1 MRFSSSR
8 IAPRALTPQAIPTD
22 TCLGAPACSSTPPGA
37 RRARRPWGGQQ
48 AQRLPAP
55 APFRAADPAPG
66 LRRFSAPLANA
77 LSVGMLEAC
86 GMHCA
91 PCWQARCPRLGLAIT
106 RFRQCRLPPQR
117 ARHSRAAQDARLWLR
132 TRTCAARC
140 TAWRGPSSRTT
151 TAARRR
157 LQTSPFTHRHSW
169 PPRARPCAHR
179 RAYVSYLA
187 HAEARVLSAPVR
199 HTRSAKQGS
208 CCMQVHLVGNF
219 SAVPTRPEA
228 SQPRSR
234 LPCQHQHE
242 LGSLACLAC
251 ARPPS
256 PTGSGQN
263 CLAPSHVLHR
273 RRLTSGTASWR
284 LVPAWHWPSL
294 CLALAFTVLLGN
306 LPCKAGPCRAKQGLW
321 ARA

>member
-1 MRFSSSR
+1 M
-8 IAPRALTPQAIPTD
+8 PT
-22 TCLGAPACSSTPPGA
+22 APAACQAQPSSA
-37 RRARRPWGGQQ
+37 RRQ
-48 AQRLPAP
+48 AL
-55 APFRAADPAPG
+55 AASAH
-66 LRRFSAPLANA
+66 LRRA
-77 LSVGMLEAC
+77 VHVLE
-86 GMHCA
+86 
-91 PCWQARCPRLGLAIT
+91 
-106 RFRQCRLPPQR
+106 
-117 ARHSRAAQDARLWLR
+117 
-132 TRTCAARC
+132 
-140 TAWRGPSSRTT
+140 GPSSRTT

-157 LQTSPFTHRHSW
+157 LQTSPFTHQHSW
-169 PPRARPCAHR
+169 LPRARPCAHR